1 MLVFRGVFAKTADFP
16 GLFAVITVYF
26 LSERGKK
33 KCGKSMEIPSGMGRK
48 QFGLLFN
55 YLLKRDRQG
64 KVSDQKWS
72 LIFLFFLICEIGVK

>member
-1 MLVFRGVFAKTADFP
+1 
-16 GLFAVITVYF
+16 
-26 LSERGKK
+26 
-33 KCGKSMEIPSGMGRK
+33 MEIPSGMGRK